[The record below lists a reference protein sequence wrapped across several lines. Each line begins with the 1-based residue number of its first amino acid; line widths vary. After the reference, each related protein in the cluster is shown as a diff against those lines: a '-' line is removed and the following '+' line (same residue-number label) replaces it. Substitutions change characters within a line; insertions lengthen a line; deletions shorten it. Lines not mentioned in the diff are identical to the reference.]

1 MIFHSVIFYPRMT
14 FLNLILICNIWFVQK
29 CCRKKCYIIVLDGKI
44 VKIINCASLH
54 SMIQNQTKGTF
65 VVINDQNLQVPYIDF
80 LCVDGG
86 ERKSFFSVTFRFRMA
101 EQYWV
106 LIKPLSTSTT
116 IASSCRTLLC
126 TWMIETT
133 ESISLIDILIVDFYF
148 KNQKCT

>member
-1 MIFHSVIFYPRMT
+1 MIFHPVIFHPRMT
-14 FLNLILICNIWFVQK
+14 FLNLILICNIKFVQK
-29 CCRKKCYIIVLDGKI
+29 CYIILLVGKI

-54 SMIQNQTKGTF
+54 SMLQNQTKGTF

-106 LIKPLSTSTT
+106 LIKPLSTSM
-116 IASSCRTLLC
+116 LLLLVFEHYFC
-126 TWMIETT
+126 TWMIET
-133 ESISLIDILIVDFYF
+133 ELKVSVS
-148 KNQKCT
+148 